1 MRKHLALLSMLV
13 AIVLPTA
20 LAANRIYFREL
31 IVIPVR
37 QIDATS
43 FEVIEADGAGGMQMW
58 CAAGIFARNVLDQ
71 RGGTLAVTRPRG
83 PSATFPGRTSVI
95 YSTRPVSDPKSSYS
109 PNVRTAG
116 LTFSVT
122 HAYAL
127 CRSMLPER
135 VVRVRVIR

>member
-1 MRKHLALLSMLV
+1 MLRHLAILIFI
-13 AIVLPTA
+13 ALPTA

-58 CAAGIFARNVLDQ
+58 CAAGIFSRKVMGL
-71 RGGTLAVTRPRG
+71 RGGDLTVIRSRG
-83 PSATFPGRTSVI
+83 PSETYPGRKSVVFT
-95 YSTRPVSDPKSSYS
+95 TRPVDNPKSSYS
-109 PNVRTAG
+109 TSVRTAG
-116 LTFSVT
+116 LQFSMT
-122 HAYAL
+122 HAYAQ

-135 VVRVRVIR
+135 VVRVRVLTE